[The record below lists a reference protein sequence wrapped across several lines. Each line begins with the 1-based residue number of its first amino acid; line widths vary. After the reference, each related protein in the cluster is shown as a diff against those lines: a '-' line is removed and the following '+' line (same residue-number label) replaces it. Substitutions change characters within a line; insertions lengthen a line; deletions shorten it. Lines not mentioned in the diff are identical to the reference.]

1 MRILFT
7 ICGRAGSKGIKN
19 KNLKN
24 FLGYPLVFYT
34 ASVIDLFIKQNTHI
48 DCDIVLNT
56 DSKDLIN
63 LIEQNLKLQVD
74 FIDRDPSLGQDYTP
88 KIAVIQNSFEI
99 MQERKRVNYDMVVDL
114 DITSPLRTFADL
126 QSLIDKKVDGDVD
139 VVFSVTDSRR
149 NPYFNMVKQ
158 SPEGYVRVIDSS
170 FNARQQAPEIFDM
183 NASLYAYS
191 PLFLRSGKGIFE
203 GKCDVIRMLDT
214 AVLDIDNENDFELME
229 VIAEYLFRSYE
240 EMGLVRMN
248 IGLLTS
254 ANVDYNKVS
263 QVKIEKTQ

>member
-34 ASVIDLFIKQNTHI
+34 ASVIDLFMKQNSHI
-48 DCDIVLNT
+48 DCDIVVNT
-56 DSKDLIN
+56 DSKDLMS
-63 LIEQNLKLQVD
+63 LIGQNLKLQVN

-99 MQERKRVNYDMVVDL
+99 MQGRNGANYDMVVDL
-114 DITSPLRTFADL
+114 DITSPLRTVGDL
-126 QSLIDKKVDGDVD
+126 QSLIDKKAGCAAD

-170 FNARQQAPEIFDM
+170 FDARQQAPEIFDM
-183 NASLYAYS
+183 NASLYAYTPS
-191 PLFLRSGKGIFE
+191 FLKSGKGIFE
-203 GKCDVIRMLDT
+203 GRCDVIRMTDT

-229 VIAEYLFRSYE
+229 VIAEYLFRSHE
-240 EMGLVRMN
+240 EMSVVRMN

-254 ANVDYNKVS
+254 DG
-263 QVKIEKTQ
+263 